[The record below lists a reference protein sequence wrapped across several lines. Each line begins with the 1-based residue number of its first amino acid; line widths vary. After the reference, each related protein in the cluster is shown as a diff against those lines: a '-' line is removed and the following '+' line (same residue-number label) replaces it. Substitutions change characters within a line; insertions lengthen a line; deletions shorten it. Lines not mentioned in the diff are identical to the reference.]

1 MRKLVL
7 IPESKYLQ
15 LTEEVQTKNNG
26 PSILQGIRHPERQEM
41 LKKYNLTQS
50 ILNDPEKSSEIKIS
64 EYGDAFNDFSV
75 LRDRIKGE
83 RVPAQRVDAKP
94 ADVATSAPTSRK
106 SQKVKKKSIPSRPPG
121 IPQTRKREEVVV
133 STGDES
139 DDDEDR
145 SELMLTPQQLATIK
159 RRRRVETKKSSIRTS
174 TRKPR
179 AKVAIAWDNRR

>member
-1 MRKLVL
+1 M
-7 IPESKYLQ
+7 
-15 LTEEVQTKNNG
+15 
-26 PSILQGIRHPERQEM
+26 
-41 LKKYNLTQS
+41 
-50 ILNDPEKSSEIKIS
+50 
-64 EYGDAFNDFSV
+64 
-75 LRDRIKGE
+75 
-83 RVPAQRVDAKP
+83 DAKP
-94 ADVATSAPTSRK
+94 ADVAASAPTPRK
-106 SQKVKKKSIPSRPPG
+106 SQKVEKKSIPSRPPG
-121 IPQTRKREEVVV
+121 IPQTRKREEVV